1 MLSPGFPYFLG
12 PPSTR
17 VSLTSVATKA
27 WSPGDAGLYEGHV
40 YCPLQGCIR
49 DKITK
54 HPIPLFGDAKPT
66 LN

>member
-1 MLSPGFPYFLG
+1 MLSSGFPYFLG

-17 VSLTSVATKA
+17 VSASVSTKA
-27 WSPGDAGLYEGHV
+27 QFPGDAGLYEGHV
-40 YCPLQGCIR
+40 YCPLQACIR

-54 HPIPLFGDAKPT
+54 HPIHLFGDAKPT